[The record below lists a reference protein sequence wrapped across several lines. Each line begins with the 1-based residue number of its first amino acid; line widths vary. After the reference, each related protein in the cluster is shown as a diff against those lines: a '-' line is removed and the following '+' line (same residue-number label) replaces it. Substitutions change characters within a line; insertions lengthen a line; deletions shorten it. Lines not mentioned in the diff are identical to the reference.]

1 MIYRVLMCRFTSEG
15 VDIYAYVYVYMY
27 VELKKYNSEFY
38 RSTD

>member
-1 MIYRVLMCRFTSEG
+1 MCRFTSEG